1 MAITEEDEAQIRAII
16 REEISDAVS
25 SLFLAARLE
34 NLTAIMTPKLESRVR
49 EALANIECNSEKV

>member
-1 MAITEEDEAQIRAII
+1 MGITEEDEVQLRAII
-16 REEISDAVS
+16 REEISSAVA

-34 NLTAIMTPKLESRVR
+34 NLAEIMTPELESRVR

>member
-1 MAITEEDEAQIRAII
+1 MAIADEDREQIQSMI
-16 REEISDAVS
+16 REEIGRAVA

-34 NLTAIMTPKLESRVR
+34 NLAGLMTPQLESRIR